1 MVTDDGVSYE
11 NAAPIEFDT
20 ADFSGRLE
28 ADVLVLSL
36 KRHAA
41 DQVEARALVDPFIR
55 AWEIDAGLTIGRPEF
70 TLRFDSAQVVDR
82 APTPGIHELQANATA
97 IATATLQLKVF
108 RGHYPVPLLAFRTT
122 PEVEALWARYLR
134 YLAGSEPLL
143 SMAYACL
150 TLLERGNR
158 RQAAGLF
165 GVEYEVLSKLGDLTS
180 TRGDALTARKP
191 GQATA
196 PLSSTEAQ
204 WVDAAIRAVIR
215 HLATRAGD
223 KRLKMADLPAL

>member
-1 MVTDDGVSYE
+1 MVTGDDVSYE

-20 ADFSGRLE
+20 ADFSGRRE

-41 DQVEARALVDPFIR
+41 DQAEARALVDPFIR
-55 AWEIDAGLTIGRPEF
+55 AWEIDAGLTIGRAEF

-82 APTPGIHELQANATA
+82 APTPGVHELQANATA
-97 IATATLQLKVF
+97 TFTATLQLTAF
-108 RGHYPVPLLAFRTT
+108 RSHYPVPSLAFQTT

-134 YLAGSEPLL
+134 YVAGSEPLL

-158 RQAAGLF
+158 RQAEGLY
-165 GVEYEVLSKLGDLTS
+165 GVEYEVLSKLGELTS

-191 GQATA
+191 GEATA
-196 PLSSTEAQ
+196 PLSATESR
-204 WVDAAIRAVIR
+204 WVDAAIRAVTR
-215 HLATRAGD
+215 HIATRAGD
-223 KRLKMADLPAL
+223 ETLKMADLPAL